1 MMSQSATSMYD
12 VAVVGQ
18 GPAGGMAALR
28 LAEAGH
34 SVITFDRKKRV
45 GDPIHCGEGLGKI
58 ALEHTNYPVG
68 DWAIREVKGNRIRMP
83 NGKSVGLMSPGY
95 SIHRW
100 GLDSTISDDAVAA
113 GTERYEGVKITK
125 VTKENGN
132 WNLFSKDEEVAKARQ
147 LVIAEGRVPSIVT
160 QVGLKGNDKL
170 RLLPGLQ
177 YKFRTKDVDFPDT
190 DYFDFYIDPMYANGY
205 IWVFP
210 REDIFNVGIVATNGA
225 KEGLE
230 YFCKEH
236 MSVNPDKRIL
246 NDLGDKQNGGLIP
259 RDGPIPQFSTKD
271 AYVVGDSAGLT
282 NPITK
287 GGVHVGML
295 SGEYAAIAIRNELG
309 SGKLV
314 PPTHAINHQELR
326 GQYWEKA
333 GMALH
338 PELESHI
345 WYDRIL
351 KRQPWTK
358 QKFVD
363 QSKLIYSLDK
373 RVLNLI
379 GEIYDGRNYSNL
391 PWLKMF
397 GVLLK
402 NPDLIPLAGDLLKI
416 KASLKVTET
425 YGW

>member
-1 MMSQSATSMYD
+1 MFD
-12 VAVVGQ
+12 VAVIGQ

-34 SVITFDRKKRV
+34 SVVAFDRKKRV

-83 NGKSVGLMSPGY
+83 NGKAVGLMSPGY

-100 GLDSTISDDAVAA
+100 GLDSKISDDAVAA
-113 GTERYEGVKITK
+113 GTERHEGIKISK
-125 VTKENGN
+125 VTKENGH
-132 WNLFSKDEEVAKARQ
+132 WDLFSKDGEVAKAKQ
-147 LVIAEGRVPSIVT
+147 LVIAEGRVPNIVT

-177 YKFRTKDVDFPDT
+177 YKFRMSDVDFPDN
-190 DYFDFYIDPMYANGY
+190 DYFDFYIDPMYADGY
-205 IWVFP
+205 VWVFP
-210 REDIFNVGIVATNGA
+210 RDGIFNVGIVATNGA
-225 KEGLE
+225 KSGLE
-230 YFCKEH
+230 YFCREQ
-236 MSVNPDKRIL
+236 MNVDPEKRIL

-259 RDGPIPQFSTKD
+259 RDGPIPQFSTKG

-295 SGEYAAIAIRNELG
+295 SGEYAAIAIGNELG

-314 PPTHAINHQELR
+314 PPSHAINYHELR
-326 GQYWEKA
+326 GQYWENC
-333 GMALH
+333 GEALH
-338 PELESHI
+338 SDLESHV

-379 GEIYDGRNYSNL
+379 GEIYDGRNYSDL
-391 PWLKMF
+391 PWLKVF
-397 GVLLK
+397 AVLIK
-402 NPDLIPLAGDLLKI
+402 NPDLAPLAGKLLKI

>member
-1 MMSQSATSMYD
+1 MFD
-12 VAVVGQ
+12 VAVIGQ

-34 SVITFDRKKRV
+34 SVVAFDRKKRV

-100 GLDSTISDDAVAA
+100 GLDSKISDDAVAA
-113 GTERYEGVKITK
+113 GTERHEGIKISK
-125 VTKENGN
+125 VTKENGY
-132 WNLFSKDEEVAKARQ
+132 WDLFSKDGEVAKAKQ
-147 LVIAEGRVPSIVT
+147 LVIAEGRIPNIVT

-177 YKFRTKDVDFPDT
+177 YKFEMSDVDFPDN
-190 DYFDFYIDPMYANGY
+190 DYFDFYIDPMYTDGY
-205 IWVFP
+205 VWVFP
-210 REDIFNVGIVATNGA
+210 RDGTFNVGIVATNGA

-230 YFCKEH
+230 YFCREH
-236 MSVNPDKRIL
+236 MSVDPEKRIL

-259 RDGPIPQFSTKD
+259 RDGPISQFSTKD

-295 SGEYAAIAIRNELG
+295 SGEYAAIAISNELG

-314 PPTHAINHQELR
+314 PPSHAINHHELR
-326 GQYWEKA
+326 GRYWENC
-333 GMALH
+333 GEALH
-338 PELESHI
+338 PDLESHV

-363 QSKLIYSLDK
+363 QSKLIYSMDK

-379 GEIYDGRNYSNL
+379 GEIYDGRNYSDL

-397 GVLLK
+397 TVLIK
-402 NPDLIPLAGDLLKI
+402 NPDLAPLAGKLLKI
-416 KASLKVTET
+416 KASLKITET

>member
-1 MMSQSATSMYD
+1 MFD
-12 VAVVGQ
+12 VAVIGQ

-34 SVITFDRKKRV
+34 SVVAFDRKKRV

-100 GLDSTISDDAVAA
+100 GLDSKIQDDAVAA
-113 GTERYEGVKITK
+113 GTERHEGIKISK
-125 VTKENGN
+125 VTKENGH
-132 WNLFSKDEEVAKARQ
+132 WDLFAKDGEVAKAKQ
-147 LVIAEGRVPSIVT
+147 LVIAEGRVPNIVT
-160 QVGLKGNDKL
+160 QVGLKGNDKF

-177 YKFRTKDVDFPDT
+177 YKFRTSAVDFPDN
-190 DYFDFYIDPMYANGY
+190 DYFDFYIDPMYADGY
-205 IWVFP
+205 VWVFP
-210 REDIFNVGIVATNGA
+210 RDDIFNVGIVATNGA
-225 KEGLE
+225 KSGLE
-230 YFCKEH
+230 YFCREQ
-236 MSVNPDKRIL
+236 MNVDPEKRIL

-295 SGEYAAIAIRNELG
+295 SGEYAAIAISNELG
-309 SGKLV
+309 SGRLV
-314 PPTHAINHQELR
+314 PPSHAINHHELR
-326 GQYWEKA
+326 GQYWENCA
-333 GMALH
+333 EALH
-338 PELESHI
+338 PDLESHV

-379 GEIYDGRNYSNL
+379 GEIYDGRNYSDL

-397 GVLLK
+397 AVLIK
-402 NPDLIPLAGDLLKI
+402 NPDLAPLAGKLMKS
-416 KASLKVTET
+416 KASLKFTET

>member
-1 MMSQSATSMYD
+1 MFD
-12 VAVVGQ
+12 VAVIGQ

-34 SVITFDRKKRV
+34 SIVAFDRKKRV

-58 ALEHTNYPVG
+58 ALEHINYPVG

-83 NGKSVGLMSPGY
+83 NGKAVGLMSPGY

-100 GLDSTISDDAVAA
+100 GLDSKISDDAVAA
-113 GTERYEGVKITK
+113 GTERHEGIKISK
-125 VTKENGN
+125 VTKENGH
-132 WNLFSKDEEVAKARQ
+132 WGLFAKDGEVAKARQ
-147 LVIAEGRVPSIVT
+147 LVIAEGRIPNIVK

-177 YKFRTKDVDFPDT
+177 YKFKTSDVDFPDN
-190 DYFDFYIDPMYANGY
+190 DYFDFYIDPMYADGY
-205 IWVFP
+205 VWVFP
-210 REDIFNVGIVATNGA
+210 RDGIFNVGIVATNGA
-225 KEGLE
+225 KSGLE
-230 YFCKEH
+230 YFCREQ
-236 MSVNPDKRIL
+236 MNVDPEKRIL

-295 SGEYAAIAIRNELG
+295 SGEYAAIAIGNELG

-314 PPTHAINHQELR
+314 PPSHAINHHELR
-326 GQYWEKA
+326 GQYWENC
-333 GMALH
+333 GEALH
-338 PELESHI
+338 PDLESHV

-379 GEIYDGRNYSNL
+379 GEIYNGRNYSDL

-397 GVLLK
+397 AVLIK
-402 NPDLIPLAGDLLKI
+402 NPDLAPLAGKLLKI
-416 KASLKVTET
+416 KASLKITET

>member
-1 MMSQSATSMYD
+1 MFD

-34 SVITFDRKKRV
+34 SVVAFDRKKRV

-100 GLDSTISDDAVAA
+100 GLDRNISDAAVAA
-113 GTERYEGVKITK
+113 GAKRHEGLKITK
-125 VTKENGN
+125 VTKEYKY
-132 WNLFSKDEEVAKARQ
+132 WNLLSNDNEIAKAKQ
-147 LVIAEGRVPSIVT
+147 LVIAEGRVPKIIT
-160 QVGLKGNDKL
+160 QIGLKGNNKL

-177 YKFRTKDVDFPDT
+177 YKFHKDDVDFPET
-190 DYFDFYIDPMYANGY
+190 DYFDFYINPKYANGY

-210 REDIFNVGIVATNGA
+210 RNDIFNVGIVSTNGA

-230 YFCKEH
+230 YFCRKNMNVGPE
-236 MSVNPDKRIL
+236 KRIP
-246 NDLGDKQNGGLIP
+246 NELGDKQNGGLIP
-259 RDGPIPQFSTKD
+259 RDGPIPQFSIKD

-295 SGEYAAIAIRNELG
+295 SAEYAAIAINAELG
-309 SGKLV
+309 NGELK
-314 PPTHAINHQELR
+314 PPKHAVNCHELKGR
-326 GQYWEKA
+326 YWEKV
-333 GMALH
+333 GKALH
-338 PELESHI
+338 PDLEPHI

-351 KRQPWTK
+351 KKQPWTQ
-358 QKFVD
+358 QKFVN

-373 RVLNLI
+373 RILNLI
-379 GEIYDGRNYSNL
+379 GEIYDGRNYSDL
-391 PWLKMF
+391 PWFKMF
-397 GVLLK
+397 GVLFN
-402 NPDLIPLAGDLLKI
+402 NPDLIPLAGKLLKI

>member
-1 MMSQSATSMYD
+1 MFD
-12 VAVVGQ
+12 VAVIGQ

-34 SVITFDRKKRV
+34 SVVAFDRKKRV

-83 NGKSVGLMSPGY
+83 NGKAVGLMSPGY

-100 GLDSTISDDAVAA
+100 GLDSKISDDAVAA
-113 GTERYEGVKITK
+113 GTERHEGIKISK
-125 VTKENGN
+125 VTKENGH
-132 WNLFSKDEEVAKARQ
+132 WDLFAKDGEVAKAKQ
-147 LVIAEGRVPSIVT
+147 LVIAEGRVPNIVT

-177 YKFRTKDVDFPDT
+177 YKFRMSDVDFSDN

-205 IWVFP
+205 VWIFP
-210 REDIFNVGIVATNGA
+210 RDGIFNVGIVATNGA
-225 KEGLE
+225 KSGLE
-230 YFCKEH
+230 YFCREQ
-236 MSVNPDKRIL
+236 MNIDPEKRIL

-295 SGEYAAIAIRNELG
+295 SGEYAAIAIGNELG

-314 PPTHAINHQELR
+314 PPSHAINYHELR
-326 GQYWEKA
+326 GQYWENC
-333 GMALH
+333 GEALH
-338 PELESHI
+338 PDLESHV

-379 GEIYDGRNYSNL
+379 GEIYDGRNYSDL

-397 GVLLK
+397 AVLIK
-402 NPDLIPLAGDLLKI
+402 NPDLAPLAGKLLKI
-416 KASLKVTET
+416 KASLKITET

>member
-1 MMSQSATSMYD
+1 MFD

-18 GPAGGMAALR
+18 GPAGGMTALR
-28 LAEAGH
+28 LSEAGH
-34 SVITFDRKKRV
+34 SVIAFDRKKRV

-100 GLDSTISDDAVAA
+100 GLDSKISDDAVAT

-125 VTKENGN
+125 VTKEYGH
-132 WNLFSKDEEVAKARQ
+132 WVLFSKNEKVAESRQ

-160 QVGLKGNDKL
+160 QVGLKGNNKL

-177 YKFRTKDVDFPDT
+177 YKFRTEDVDFPDT

-210 REDIFNVGIVATNGA
+210 RDDIFNVGIVATNGA

-236 MSVNPDKRIL
+236 MSVDPDKRIL

-314 PPTHAINHQELR
+314 PPSHAVDCHELR
-326 GQYWEKA
+326 GHYWEKV

-338 PELESHI
+338 SELESHV

-363 QSKLIYSLDK
+363 QSKLIYALDK

-379 GEIYDGRNYSNL
+379 GEIYDGRNYSDL
-391 PWLKMF
+391 PWFKMF
-397 GVLLK
+397 GILFRNL
-402 NPDLIPLAGDLLKI
+402 DLIPLAGKLLKI
-416 KASLKVTET
+416 KSSLKVTET

>member
-1 MMSQSATSMYD
+1 MFD

-18 GPAGGMAALR
+18 GPAGGMTALR
-28 LAEAGH
+28 LSEAGH
-34 SVITFDRKKRV
+34 SVVAFDRKKRV

-100 GLDSTISDDAVAA
+100 GLDSKISDDAVEA
-113 GTERYEGVKITK
+113 GTERHEGVKITK
-125 VTKENGN
+125 VTKEYGR
-132 WNLFSKDEEVAKARQ
+132 WNLFSKDEEVAKAKQ

-160 QVGLKGNDKL
+160 QVGLKGNNKL

-177 YKFRTKDVDFPDT
+177 YKFLTKDVDFPDT

-210 REDIFNVGIVATNGA
+210 RDDIFNVGIVSTNGA

-236 MSVNPDKRIL
+236 MNVDPDKRIL

-309 SGKLV
+309 SGKLI
-314 PPTHAINHQELR
+314 PPKHAIDCHELR
-326 GQYWEKA
+326 GLYWEKA

-379 GEIYDGRNYSNL
+379 GEIYDGKNYSDL

-397 GVLLK
+397 GVLFK
-402 NPDLIPLAGDLLKI
+402 NPDLVPMAGKLLKI

>member
-1 MMSQSATSMYD
+1 MFD
-12 VAVVGQ
+12 VAVIGQ

-34 SVITFDRKKRV
+34 SVVAFDRKKRV

-100 GLDSTISDDAVAA
+100 GLDSKISDDAVAA
-113 GTERYEGVKITK
+113 GTERHEGIKISK
-125 VTKENGN
+125 VTKENGY
-132 WNLFSKDEEVAKARQ
+132 WDLFSKDGEVAKAKQ
-147 LVIAEGRVPSIVT
+147 LVIAEGRIPNIVT

-177 YKFRTKDVDFPDT
+177 YKFEMSDVDFPDN
-190 DYFDFYIDPMYANGY
+190 DYFDFYIDPMYTDGY
-205 IWVFP
+205 VWVFP
-210 REDIFNVGIVATNGA
+210 RDGTFNVGIVATNGA

-230 YFCKEH
+230 YFCREH
-236 MSVNPDKRIL
+236 MSVDPEKRIL

-259 RDGPIPQFSTKD
+259 RDGPISQFSTKD

-295 SGEYAAIAIRNELG
+295 SGEYAAIAIGNKLG

-314 PPTHAINHQELR
+314 PPSHAINHHELR
-326 GQYWEKA
+326 GRYWENC
-333 GMALH
+333 GEALH
-338 PELESHI
+338 PDLESHV

-379 GEIYDGRNYSNL
+379 GEIYDGRNYSDL

-397 GVLLK
+397 TVLIK
-402 NPDLIPLAGDLLKI
+402 NPDLAPLAGKLLKI
-416 KASLKVTET
+416 KASLKITET

>member
-1 MMSQSATSMYD
+1 MFD
-12 VAVVGQ
+12 VAVIGQ

-34 SVITFDRKKRV
+34 SVVAFDRKKRV

-83 NGKSVGLMSPGY
+83 NGKAVGLMSPGY

-100 GLDSTISDDAVAA
+100 GLDSKISDDAVAA
-113 GTERYEGVKITK
+113 GTERHEGIKISK
-125 VTKENGN
+125 VTKENGH
-132 WNLFSKDEEVAKARQ
+132 WGLFAKDGEVAKARQ
-147 LVIAEGRVPSIVT
+147 LVIAEGRIPNIVK

-177 YKFRTKDVDFPDT
+177 YKFKTCDVDFPDN
-190 DYFDFYIDPMYANGY
+190 DYFDFYIDPMYADGY
-205 IWVFP
+205 VWVFP
-210 REDIFNVGIVATNGA
+210 RDGIFNVGIVATNGA
-225 KEGLE
+225 KSGLE
-230 YFCKEH
+230 YFCREQ
-236 MSVNPDKRIL
+236 MNVDPEKRIL

-295 SGEYAAIAIRNELG
+295 SGEYAAIAIGNELG

-314 PPTHAINHQELR
+314 PPSHAINHHELR
-326 GQYWEKA
+326 GQYWENC
-333 GMALH
+333 GEALH
-338 PELESHI
+338 PDLESHV

-379 GEIYDGRNYSNL
+379 GEIYNGRNYSDL

-397 GVLLK
+397 AVLIK
-402 NPDLIPLAGDLLKI
+402 NPDLAPLAGKLL
-416 KASLKVTET
+416 
-425 YGW
+425 